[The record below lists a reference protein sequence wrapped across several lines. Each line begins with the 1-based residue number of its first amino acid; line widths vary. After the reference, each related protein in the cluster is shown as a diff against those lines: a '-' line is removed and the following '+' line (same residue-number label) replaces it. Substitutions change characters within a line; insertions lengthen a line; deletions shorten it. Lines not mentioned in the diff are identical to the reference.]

1 MYDISEGNSLR
12 NWGREAKLLIRTRDD
27 TICRE
32 MEWLIKAQIFRRL
45 QYVKCEQKADSA
57 KSFLIL
63 YKSFISV
70 VLPSF
75 FSCPLTIQLEQGHG
89 TWLDLATDCL
99 SLESVQSRPI
109 QSQWGF
115 FFGGGVTEYWILDW
129 TFFSWLTLIN
139 WFWLRQLKIFHLG
152 GSIHNFLVSFSEL
165 HPHPSKLKSVFPWTD
180 MKINIDSH
188 SASGE
193 IWQEPIYCV
202 IQHW

>member
-115 FFGGGVTEYWILDW
+115 WGGGLLNTGYWTGLSSLDSLLLIGFGLGSSRSFIW
-129 TFFSWLTLIN
+129 GVLFTISW
-139 WFWLRQLKIFHLG
+139 
-152 GSIHNFLVSFSEL
+152 
-165 HPHPSKLKSVFPWTD
+165 
-180 MKINIDSH
+180 SH
-188 SASGE
+188 SLNYTPTPQS
-193 IWQEPIYCV
+193 
-202 IQHW
+202 